1 MPHLCSEPL
10 CVGSSPLRAA
20 GALDFVNL
28 PDADA
33 LHIANLVQVVPKH
46 STCCYLAP
54 KGSRLLFLV
63 AMSVDETLHESE
75 CI

>member
-10 CVGSSPLRAA
+10 SNGPSPLRAA

-33 LHIANLVQVVPKH
+33 LDIANLVQVVPKH
-46 STCCYLAP
+46 STCCCLAP

-63 AMSVDETLHESE
+63 AMSADETLREAE